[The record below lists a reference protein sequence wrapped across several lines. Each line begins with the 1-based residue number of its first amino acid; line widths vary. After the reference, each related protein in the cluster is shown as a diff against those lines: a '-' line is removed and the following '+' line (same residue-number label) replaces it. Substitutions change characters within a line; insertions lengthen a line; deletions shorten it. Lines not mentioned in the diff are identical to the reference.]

1 MCLEYKNSNNI
12 YRSGTGMMV
21 GSCLKQL
28 NLPFIY
34 SVSWPRSVIDLSSQ
48 NEYNITTFMCTFTVN
63 RKEGEGG
70 GGNGGKELSVHSL
83 TMLRRLASAASRPQQ
98 ADWTVITPI
107 LGNNHSQLFSSST
120 PSPAPADNKIEVTV
134 DGKSVEIEKGM
145 TVMQACDI
153 AGKEIPRFC
162 YHQRLSIAG

>member
-70 GGNGGKELSVHSL
+70 GATEEKSYQC
-83 TMLRRLASAASRPQQ
+83 TRLQCCE
-98 ADWTVITPI
+98 DW
-107 LGNNHSQLFSSST
+107 
-120 PSPAPADNKIEVTV
+120 
-134 DGKSVEIEKGM
+134 
-145 TVMQACDI
+145 
-153 AGKEIPRFC
+153 
-162 YHQRLSIAG
+162 HQRLPAPSRQTGR

>member
-70 GGNGGKELSVHSL
+70 GGH
-83 TMLRRLASAASRPQQ
+83 RRKRAISALAYNAAKIGISGFPPPAGRLDGDHAYSGEQ
-98 ADWTVITPI
+98 
-107 LGNNHSQLFSSST
+107 SQST
-120 PSPAPADNKIEVTV
+120 
-134 DGKSVEIEKGM
+134 
-145 TVMQACDI
+145 
-153 AGKEIPRFC
+153 
-162 YHQRLSIAG
+162 L